1 MMIEFLSIGVLECC
15 KMYYVRGYY
24 GGDKKKVR
32 KIVISATG
40 IFRFVIKNTFWQR
53 PNKILMKYMPTVS
66 KPKLYLEWNM
76 TQTVD
81 SAGGERLCVRR
92 KTDSP
97 PPVNK
102 ILRVLPLALQSLNP
116 IPGPSSRTSIFSEGR
131 ASERDVAYF
140 AKVESAFLCLLSS
153 GYTFLASVLRT
164 EYQFTR
170 GTFSTLL
177 LLPAST
183 FVVEYGHPLVPIF

>member
-24 GGDKKKVR
+24 GGDKKKNTENCNFCDGH
-32 KIVISATG
+32 IVTG

-116 IPGPSSRTSIFSEGR
+116 IPGPSSRTSIFSEER
-131 ASERDVAYF
+131 ARE
-140 AKVESAFLCLLSS
+140 
-153 GYTFLASVLRT
+153 
-164 EYQFTR
+164 
-170 GTFSTLL
+170 TLL
-177 LLPAST
+177 TSRRWKALFCAS
-183 FVVEYGHPLVPIF
+183 